1 MFFQKSHYHFLRY
14 RLFYKHEDRFLLS
27 CYLKGYYEVIFMKK
41 IGIVTIVSGNY
52 GNRLQNYALQTVL
65 QNMGYDVNTIRRAD
79 SSILLIIKN
88 YIHYLW
94 HTNDSTQFF
103 KFDKKIKWSKNSWD
117 ERSQLSILSNQYDY
131 FVAGSDQIWNPYYTF
146 TGTDLDFLTFVEDK
160 RRIAYAAS
168 FGVSSLPI
176 EKVAK
181 YRECLCNFSKIS
193 TREDAGSDIVLSL
206 TGKRVSVVLDPVLL
220 LDANHWRKIEK
231 KPRNMPKGA
240 YTLVYSVES
249 MSEELTAA
257 VEEEKKYHQVL
268 EISRLYEMGCSVGP
282 AEFLYL
288 IDHAD
293 KLLTDSFHGSAFS
306 ILFHTPFY
314 IYRRDGHNMSSRM
327 DTLLSTVELKD
338 VSEFSRAVF
347 DRSDM
352 LLKKR
357 RLESI
362 DFLRGALEE

>member
-1 MFFQKSHYHFLRY
+1 
-14 RLFYKHEDRFLLS
+14 
-27 CYLKGYYEVIFMKK
+27 MKK
-41 IGIVTIVSGNY
+41 VGIVTIVSGNY

-65 QNMGYDVNTIRRAD
+65 HDMGYDVSTIRRAD
-79 SSILLIIKN
+79 TSILLIIKN

-117 ERSQLSILSNQYDY
+117 ERSQLSKLSNQYDY

-146 TGTDLDFLTFVEDK
+146 TGTELDFLTFVEDK

-168 FGVSSLPI
+168 FGVSSLPSD
-176 EKVAK
+176 KAAK
-181 YRECLCNFSKIS
+181 YIGRLRDFSKIS
-193 TREDAGSDIVLSL
+193 TREDAGADIVFSL
-206 TGKRVSVVLDPVLL
+206 TGKRVPVVLDPVLL
-220 LDANHWRKIEK
+220 LEAERWRKVAK
-231 KPRNMPKGA
+231 KPRNMPKGP

-249 MSEELTAA
+249 MSEELKNA
-257 VEEEKKYHQVL
+257 VEEEKKDHQVL
-268 EISRLYEMGCSVGP
+268 EISQLDEIGCSVGP

-293 KLLTDSFHGSAFS
+293 KLLTDSFHGTAFS
-306 ILFHTPFY
+306 VLFHTPFY

-338 VSEFSRAVF
+338 VSEFSQTVF

-352 LLKKR
+352 LLKKK

-362 DFLRGALEE
+362 DFLRDALEK